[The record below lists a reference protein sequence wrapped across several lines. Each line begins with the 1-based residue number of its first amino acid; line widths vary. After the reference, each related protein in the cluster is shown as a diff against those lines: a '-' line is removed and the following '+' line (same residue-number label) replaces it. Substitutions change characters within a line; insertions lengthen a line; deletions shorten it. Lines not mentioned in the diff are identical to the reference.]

1 MLCRVNIFFMIEVDM
16 TTLFSPWLVVV
27 FSFYEASPGFL
38 AARKRFLT
46 DTFILIMVWKAKP

>member
-1 MLCRVNIFFMIEVDM
+1 MIEVDM

-46 DTFILIMVWKAKP
+46 DTFILPMVWKAKP